1 MEDHLATRA
10 GQSAVA
16 PGFGQLVAS
25 EADDP
30 PLRNR
35 LKAYK
40 AISTDVSVV
49 KFCEVSFRLK
59 PVHARDAALDDMSDC
74 CIGTESVIDGDT
86 WRHYGRR
93 P

>member
-1 MEDHLATRA
+1 MEDDLATRA

-40 AISTDVSVV
+40 AISTDVRVL
-49 KFCEVSFRLK
+49 KICEVSFRVK
-59 PVHARDAALDDMSDC
+59 PVNAKDGALDDMSDC
-74 CIGTESVIDGDT
+74 CIGAE
-86 WRHYGRR
+86 
-93 P
+93 